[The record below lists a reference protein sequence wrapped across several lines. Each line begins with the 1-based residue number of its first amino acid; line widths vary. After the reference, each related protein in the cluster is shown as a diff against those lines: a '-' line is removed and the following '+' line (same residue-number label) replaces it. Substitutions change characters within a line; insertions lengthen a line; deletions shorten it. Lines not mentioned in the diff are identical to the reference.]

1 MRNAIVAVALLLG
14 SLPGVAKD
22 KPGSAQV
29 TGTII
34 APKVVKNF
42 AGYMLELRLY
52 EYDPFL
58 ADVGATLVA
67 KKRIKT
73 FAHQEGKESKLTF
86 KLAETASKMPRRSYY
101 ITCFVL
107 DAKGNRRLIGEKD
120 GKNGLCKVHEGP
132 KGNRINLILR
142 DLRR

>member
-1 MRNAIVAVALLLG
+1 MKNTILALALLVGLG
-14 SLPGVAKD
+14 VVEAKD
-22 KPGSAQV
+22 KAGSAQV
-29 TGTII
+29 NGTVI
-34 APKVVKNF
+34 APKAVKDF
-42 AGYMLELRLY
+42 GGLTLELRLY

-73 FAHQEGKESKLTF
+73 FAHQAGKDSKFTF
-86 KLAETASKMPRRSYY
+86 KLAETASKTPRRSYY
-101 ITCFVL
+101 VTCFML
-107 DAKGNRRLIGEKD
+107 DAKGNRRLMGEKD